1 MNPMAQLYYKKA
13 SYSPYRDR
21 IPLQIV
27 RAEAELSAEERAYL
41 TAVEKG
47 DYAGVKMALQEA
59 EIYYNI
65 NINCLDPL
73 GRSALLIAIENENL
87 EVMELLLSHGVHVG
101 DALLYSIRKEVV
113 GAVELLLSYRKPSGE
128 KQASA
133 LMMDTQF
140 SEFTPDI
147 TPIMLAAHTNNY
159 EIIKLLVQ
167 RKVTIPRPHQIRC
180 DCVECV
186 SSSEVDSLRHSRSR
200 LNIYKTLASPSLIA
214 LSSEDPILTAF
225 RLGWELKELSKVEN
239 EFRQEYEEL
248 SQQCKLFAKDLLDQA
263 RSSRE
268 LEIILNH
275 RDDHSEEL
283 DPREC
288 RDLAK
293 LKLAIKY
300 HQKEFVAQPNCQ
312 QLLATLWYDGF
323 PGWRRRHW
331 VVKLVTCFTLGLLF
345 PIFSIIYLLA
355 PKSTLG
361 LFIKKPFIKFICH
374 TASYLTFLLLLL
386 LASQHIVRT
395 DLHVQGPPPTIVE
408 WMILPWVLGFIWAE
422 IKEMWDGG
430 FTEYVHDWWNL
441 MDFAMNS
448 LYLATISLKMVAYI
462 KYNSSRPR
470 EEWEM
475 WHPTLIAEA
484 LFAIANIFSS
494 LRLISLFTA
503 NSHLGPLQISLGRML
518 LDILK
523 FLFIYCLV
531 LLAFAN
537 GLNQLYFYYET
548 EAADEPNHCK
558 GIRCERQNNAFSTL
572 FETLQSLFW
581 SVFGLLS
588 LYVTNVK
595 ARHEFTEFVGATM
608 FGTYNVISLV
618 VLLNM
623 LIAMM
628 NNSYQ
633 LIADHADIEWKFART
648 KLWMSYFDEGG
659 TLPPP
664 FNIIPSPKSVWYLCV
679 WLHNRLCGQ
688 GHPRPEEQ
696 HKHENLKEFTERHAD
711 NLIQNQ
717 HYQEVIRNLV
727 KRYVAAMI
735 RRTKTDEGLT
745 EENFK
750 ELKQDISSFRYE
762 VLDLL
767 GNRKPP
773 RRTYSSS
780 SEATQQD
787 DAAELEQDEER
798 RVKDASSGEGAESSR
813 VRSSVSFAQ
822 VDRKNRESQY
832 SVSALFRSMAGV
844 EEHPDD
850 RLKSNGLRKSKWSPS
865 SFVRTSSRLQRFSR
879 SKKDSLRRLGLLF
892 HRMNGHMP
900 EARTQ
905 SLGNQP
911 LQQQQQ
917 SAYSI
922 SNTVLQPQTSWQ
934 DPQALPEDRVTRSE
948 LHLHTLGVGSRER
961 DSNPM
966 QSTSQQANGRD
977 SILLRPPGHSS
988 LPPLHCASSL
998 TASSSRLLS
1007 SNEDLCQAWVGP
1019 CDSLG
1024 SSFWEQEDSVT
1035 TQL

>member
-1 MNPMAQLYYKKA
+1 MAQLYYKKVN
-13 SYSPYRDR
+13 YSPYRDR

-27 RAEAELSAEERAYL
+27 RAEAELSQEEKAYL
-41 TAVEKG
+41 IAVEKG
-47 DYAGVKMALQEA
+47 DYASVKHALQEA

-65 NINCLDPL
+65 NINCMDPL

-87 EVMELLLSHGVHVG
+87 EIMELLLSHSIYVG
-101 DALLYSIRKEVV
+101 DALLYAIRKEVV

-128 KQASA
+128 KQVPT

-167 RKVTIPRPHQIRC
+167 RRVTIPRPHQIRC
-180 DCVECV
+180 NCVECV

-200 LNIYKTLASPSLIA
+200 LNIYKALASPSLIA

-239 EFRQEYEEL
+239 EFKAEYEEL
-248 SQQCKLFAKDLLDQA
+248 SQQCKRFAKDLLDQA

-275 RDDHSEEL
+275 RDDQSEEL
-283 DPREC
+283 DPQKC
-288 RDLAK
+288 HDLAK
-293 LKLAIKY
+293 LKVAIKY

-323 PGWRRRHW
+323 PGWRRKHW
-331 VVKLVTCFTLGLLF
+331 AVKLLTCITIGLLF
-345 PIFSIIYLLA
+345 PVLSVAYLIA
-355 PKSTLG
+355 PKSRLG

-374 TASYLTFLLLLL
+374 TGSYLTFLFMLL

-395 DLHVQGPPPTIVE
+395 DLHVQGPPPTVVE
-408 WMILPWVLGFIWAE
+408 WMILPWVLGFIWGE

-430 FTEYVHDWWNL
+430 FNEYVHDWWNL

-448 LYLATISLKMVAYI
+448 LYLATISLKIVAYV
-462 KYNSSRPR
+462 KYNGSRPR

-484 LFAIANIFSS
+484 LFAISNILSS

-548 EAADEPNHCK
+548 SASEEPNNCK
-558 GIRCERQNNAFSTL
+558 GIRCEKQNNAFSTL

-581 SVFGLLS
+581 SVFGLLN

-664 FNIIPSPKSVWYLCV
+664 FNIIPSPKSIWYLCK
-679 WLHNRLCGQ
+679 WIHKQLC
-688 GHPRPEEQ
+688 PDMDSEDEQ
-696 HKHENLKEFTERHAD
+696 KRHENLKTFTERHAD

-735 RRTKTDEGLT
+735 RNSKTNEGLT

-767 GNRKPP
+767 GNRKPQ
-773 RRTYSSS
+773 RRSYSTSS
-780 SEATQQD
+780 TEVSQK
-787 DAAELEQDEER
+787 DETNE
-798 RVKDASSGEGAESSR
+798 DGAGEKAKAK
-813 VRSSVSFAQ
+813 SVSFNI
-822 VDRKNRESQY
+822 DNKKKDFN
-832 SVSALFRSMAGV
+832 VSALIKTMSGIEIV
-844 EEHPDD
+844 EEKP
-850 RLKSNGLRKSKWSPS
+850 KSNGINKR
-865 SFVRTSSRLQRFSR
+865 SFVRNGNRVQRLSS
-879 SKKDSLRRLGLLF
+879 SKKESFKRLGLLF
-892 HRMNGHMP
+892 SKMNGHVP
-900 EARTQ
+900 EPNSEPMYTI
-905 SLGNQP
+905 SDGVIQP
-911 LQQQQQ
+911 H
-917 SAYSI
+917 YM
-922 SNTVLQPQTSWQ
+922 WQ
-934 DPQALPEDRVTRSE
+934 DIKYSQIDKEREENCSKSE
-948 LHLHTLGVGSRER
+948 INLNEVDYSGNMRLTGQSKEC
-961 DSNPM
+961 PM
-966 QSTSQQANGRD
+966 VCTS
-977 SILLRPPGHSS
+977 S
-988 LPPLHCASSL
+988 LHCASNIC
-998 TASSSRLLS
+998 S
-1007 SNEDLCQAWVGP
+1007 SNSKLIDSTEDVFDSWGET
-1019 CDSLG
+1019 CDLLINQWKDG
-1024 SSFWEQEDSVT
+1024 QEDHIT
-1035 TQL
+1035 TRL

>member
-1 MNPMAQLYYKKA
+1 
-13 SYSPYRDR
+13 
-21 IPLQIV
+21 
-27 RAEAELSAEERAYL
+27 
-41 TAVEKG
+41 
-47 DYAGVKMALQEA
+47 
-59 EIYYNI
+59 
-65 NINCLDPL
+65 
-73 GRSALLIAIENENL
+73 
-87 EVMELLLSHGVHVG
+87 
-101 DALLYSIRKEVV
+101 
-113 GAVELLLSYRKPSGE
+113 
-128 KQASA
+128 
-133 LMMDTQF
+133 MMDTQF

-167 RKVTIPRPHQIRC
+167 RRVTIPRPHQIRC
-180 DCVECV
+180 NCVECV

-200 LNIYKTLASPSLIA
+200 LNIYKALASPSLIA

-239 EFRQEYEEL
+239 EFKAEYEEL
-248 SQQCKLFAKDLLDQA
+248 SQQCKRFAKDLLDQA

-275 RDDHSEEL
+275 RDDQSEEL
-283 DPREC
+283 DPQKC
-288 RDLAK
+288 HDLAK
-293 LKLAIKY
+293 LKVAIKY

-323 PGWRRRHW
+323 PGWRRKHW
-331 VVKLVTCFTLGLLF
+331 AVKLLTCITIGLLF
-345 PIFSIIYLLA
+345 PVLSVAYLIA
-355 PKSTLG
+355 PKSRLG

-374 TASYLTFLLLLL
+374 TGSYLTFLFMLL

-395 DLHVQGPPPTIVE
+395 DLHVQGPPPTVVE
-408 WMILPWVLGFIWAE
+408 WMILPWVLGFIWGE

-430 FTEYVHDWWNL
+430 FNEYVHDWWNL

-448 LYLATISLKMVAYI
+448 LYLATISLKIVAYV
-462 KYNSSRPR
+462 KYNGSRPR

-484 LFAIANIFSS
+484 LFAISNILSS

-548 EAADEPNHCK
+548 SASEEPNNCK
-558 GIRCERQNNAFSTL
+558 GIRCEKQNNAFSTL

-581 SVFGLLS
+581 SVFGLLN

-664 FNIIPSPKSVWYLCV
+664 FNIIPSPKSIWYLCK
-679 WLHNRLCGQ
+679 WIHKQLC
-688 GHPRPEEQ
+688 PDMDSEDEQ
-696 HKHENLKEFTERHAD
+696 KRHENLKTFTERHAD

-735 RRTKTDEGLT
+735 RNSKTNEGLT

-767 GNRKPP
+767 GNRKPQ
-773 RRTYSSS
+773 RRSYSTSS
-780 SEATQQD
+780 TEVSQK
-787 DAAELEQDEER
+787 DENNE
-798 RVKDASSGEGAESSR
+798 DGSGEKAKAK
-813 VRSSVSFAQ
+813 SVSFNIANKKK
-822 VDRKNRESQY
+822 DFN
-832 SVSALFRSMAGV
+832 VSALIKTMSGIEIV
-844 EEHPDD
+844 EEKP
-850 RLKSNGLRKSKWSPS
+850 KSNGINKR
-865 SFVRTSSRLQRFSR
+865 SFVRNGNRVQRLSS
-879 SKKDSLRRLGLLF
+879 SKKESFKRLGLLF
-892 HRMNGHMP
+892 SKMNGHVP
-900 EARTQ
+900 EPNSEPMYTI
-905 SLGNQP
+905 SDGVIQP
-911 LQQQQQ
+911 H
-917 SAYSI
+917 YM
-922 SNTVLQPQTSWQ
+922 WQ
-934 DPQALPEDRVTRSE
+934 DMKYSQIDKEREENCSKSE
-948 LHLHTLGVGSRER
+948 INLNEVDYSGNMRLTGQSKEC
-961 DSNPM
+961 PM
-966 QSTSQQANGRD
+966 VCTS
-977 SILLRPPGHSS
+977 S
-988 LPPLHCASSL
+988 LHCASNIC
-998 TASSSRLLS
+998 S
-1007 SNEDLCQAWVGP
+1007 SNSKLIDSTEDVFDSWGET
-1019 CDSLG
+1019 CDLLINQWKDG
-1024 SSFWEQEDSVT
+1024 QEDHVT
-1035 TQL
+1035 TRL

>member
-1 MNPMAQLYYKKA
+1 
-13 SYSPYRDR
+13 
-21 IPLQIV
+21 
-27 RAEAELSAEERAYL
+27 
-41 TAVEKG
+41 
-47 DYAGVKMALQEA
+47 
-59 EIYYNI
+59 
-65 NINCLDPL
+65 
-73 GRSALLIAIENENL
+73 
-87 EVMELLLSHGVHVG
+87 
-101 DALLYSIRKEVV
+101 
-113 GAVELLLSYRKPSGE
+113 
-128 KQASA
+128 
-133 LMMDTQF
+133 MMDTQF

-167 RKVTIPRPHQIRC
+167 RRVTIPRPHQIRC
-180 DCVECV
+180 NCVECV

-200 LNIYKTLASPSLIA
+200 LNIYKALASPSLIA

-239 EFRQEYEEL
+239 EFKAEYEEL
-248 SQQCKLFAKDLLDQA
+248 SQQCKRFAKDLLDQA

-275 RDDHSEEL
+275 RDDQSEEL
-283 DPREC
+283 DPQKC
-288 RDLAK
+288 HDLAK
-293 LKLAIKY
+293 LKVAIKY

-323 PGWRRRHW
+323 PGWRRKHW
-331 VVKLVTCFTLGLLF
+331 AVKLVTCITIGLLF
-345 PIFSIIYLLA
+345 PVLSMAYLIA
-355 PKSTLG
+355 PKSRLG

-374 TASYLTFLLLLL
+374 TSSYLTFLFMLL

-395 DLHVQGPPPTIVE
+395 DLHMQGPPPTVVE
-408 WMILPWVLGFIWAE
+408 WMILPWVLGFIWGE

-430 FTEYVHDWWNL
+430 FKEYVHDWWNL

-448 LYLATISLKMVAYI
+448 LYLATISLKIVAYV

-470 EEWEM
+470 QEWEM

-484 LFAIANIFSS
+484 LFAISNILSS

-548 EAADEPNHCK
+548 SASEEPNNCK
-558 GIRCERQNNAFSTL
+558 GIRCEKQNNAFSTL

-581 SVFGLLS
+581 SVFGLLN

-664 FNIIPSPKSVWYLCV
+664 FNIIVSPKSIWYLGK
-679 WLHNRLCGQ
+679 WIRYQLCPGKNFEDVQ
-688 GHPRPEEQ
+688 KQ
-696 HKHENLKEFTERHAD
+696 HENLKTFTERHAD
-711 NLIQNQ
+711 NLIQNK

-727 KRYVAAMI
+727 KRYIAAMI
-735 RRTKTDEGLT
+735 RNLKTNEGLT

-773 RRTYSSS
+773 RRSYSTSS
-780 SEATQQD
+780 TEVSQKEE
-787 DAAELEQDEER
+787 AAEDR
-798 RVKDASSGEGAESSR
+798 AKAK
-813 VRSSVSFAQ
+813 SVSFNIPNKKK
-822 VDRKNRESQY
+822 DFN
-832 SVSALFRSMAGV
+832 VSALIQTMSGIEIV
-844 EEHPDD
+844 EETP
-850 RLKSNGLRKSKWSPS
+850 KSNGINKR
-865 SFVRTSSRLQRFSR
+865 SFIRNGNKLQRLSS
-879 SKKDSLRRLGLLF
+879 SKKESFKRLGLLF
-892 HRMNGHMP
+892 SKMNGHVP
-900 EARTQ
+900 EPASEPVYTISDGLIQPHCMWQDLKHTQ
-905 SLGNQP
+905 TEQETEGSKSEINLNEV
-911 LQQQQQ
+911 
-917 SAYSI
+917 SYDESI
-922 SNTVLQPQTSWQ
+922 SGQSNEPPPVCTS
-934 DPQALPEDRVTRSE
+934 S
-948 LHLHTLGVGSRER
+948 
-961 DSNPM
+961 
-966 QSTSQQANGRD
+966 
-977 SILLRPPGHSS
+977 
-988 LPPLHCASSL
+988 LHCASNL
-998 TASSSRLLS
+998 CSSSSKLIDSTEDVFDSWGEACDLLI
-1007 SNEDLCQAWVGP
+1007 NQWKDGQE
-1019 CDSLG
+1019 
-1024 SSFWEQEDSVT
+1024 EQVT
-1035 TQL
+1035 TRL

>member
-1 MNPMAQLYYKKA
+1 MAQLYYKKVN
-13 SYSPYRDR
+13 YSPYRDR

-27 RAEAELSAEERAYL
+27 RAEAELSLEEKAYL
-41 TAVEKG
+41 IAVEKG
-47 DYAGVKMALQEA
+47 DYASVKHALEEA

-65 NINCLDPL
+65 NINCMDPL

-87 EVMELLLSHGVHVG
+87 EIMELLLSHNIYVG
-101 DALLYSIRKEVV
+101 DALLYAIRKEVV
-113 GAVELLLSYRKPSGE
+113 GAVELLLSHRKPSGE
-128 KQASA
+128 KQVPT

-147 TPIMLAAHTNNY
+147 TPIMLAAHANNY

-167 RKVTIPRPHQIRC
+167 RRVTIPRPHQIRC
-180 DCVECV
+180 NCVECV

-200 LNIYKTLASPSLIA
+200 LNIYKALASPSLIA

-239 EFRQEYEEL
+239 EFKAEYEEL
-248 SQQCKLFAKDLLDQA
+248 SQQCKKFAKDLLDQA

-275 RDDHSEEL
+275 RDDQSEEL
-283 DPREC
+283 DPQKC
-288 RDLAK
+288 HDLAK
-293 LKLAIKY
+293 LKVAIKY

-323 PGWRRRHW
+323 PGWRRKHW
-331 VVKLVTCFTLGLLF
+331 AVKLVTCITIGLLF
-345 PIFSIIYLLA
+345 PVLSVAYLIA
-355 PKSTLG
+355 PKSRLG

-374 TASYLTFLLLLL
+374 TASYLTFLFLLL

-395 DLHVQGPPPTIVE
+395 ELHMQGPPPTVVE
-408 WMILPWVLGFIWAE
+408 WMILPWVLGFIWGE

-430 FTEYVHDWWNL
+430 FNEYVHDWWNL

-448 LYLATISLKMVAYI
+448 LYLATISLKIVAYV
-462 KYNSSRPR
+462 KYNGSKPR
-470 EEWEM
+470 EEWDM

-484 LFAIANIFSS
+484 FFAISNILSS

-548 EAADEPNHCK
+548 SASEEPNNCK
-558 GIRCERQNNAFSTL
+558 GIRCEKQNNAFSTL

-581 SVFGLLS
+581 SVFGLLN

-648 KLWMSYFDEGG
+648 KLWMSYFDEGA
-659 TLPPP
+659 TMPPP
-664 FNIIPSPKSVWYLCV
+664 FNIIASPKSIWYFCKWIRYKLCPGK
-679 WLHNRLCGQ
+679 NS
-688 GHPRPEEQ
+688 EEDMQ
-696 HKHENLKEFTERHAD
+696 KQHENLKTFTERHAD

-735 RRTKTDEGLT
+735 RNSKTNEGLT

-773 RRTYSSS
+773 RRSYSTSS
-780 SEATQQD
+780 TEVSQKDE
-787 DAAELEQDEER
+787 AAEEQP
-798 RVKDASSGEGAESSR
+798 KAK
-813 VRSSVSFAQ
+813 SVSFG
-822 VDRKNRESQY
+822 VTNKKKDFN
-832 SVSALFRSMAGV
+832 VSALIKTMSGIENV
-844 EEHPDD
+844 EDAP
-850 RLKSNGLRKSKWSPS
+850 KSNGISKR
-865 SFVRTSSRLQRFSR
+865 SFIRNGNKLQRLSS
-879 SKKDSLRRLGLLF
+879 SKKESFKRLGLLF
-892 HRMNGHMP
+892 SKMNGHVTEP
-900 EARTQ
+900 VSEPVYTI
-905 SLGNQP
+905 SDGLVQP
-911 LQQQQQ
+911 H
-917 SAYSI
+917 AM
-922 SNTVLQPQTSWQ
+922 WQ
-934 DPQALPEDRVTRSE
+934 DLQHIQTGQETERSVSE
-948 LHLHTLGVGSRER
+948 TNLNEVSHDGSIVGP
-961 DSNPM
+961 SNE
-966 QSTSQQANGRD
+966 N
-977 SILLRPPGHSS
+977 PPICTNS
-988 LPPLHCASSL
+988 LHCASNL
-998 TASSSRLLS
+998 CS
-1007 SNEDLCQAWVGP
+1007 SNTRLIDSTEDVFDSWGET
-1019 CDSLG
+1019 CDLFINKWKDG
-1024 SSFWEQEDSVT
+1024 QEEQVT
-1035 TQL
+1035 TRL

>member
-1 MNPMAQLYYKKA
+1 MAQLYYKKVN
-13 SYSPYRDR
+13 YSPYRDR

-27 RAEAELSAEERAYL
+27 RAETELSAEEKAFL
-41 TAVEKG
+41 NAVEKG
-47 DYAGVKMALQEA
+47 DYATVKQALQEA
-59 EIYYNI
+59 EIYYNV
-65 NINCLDPL
+65 NINCMDPL

-87 EVMELLLSHGVHVG
+87 EIMELLLNHSVYVG
-101 DALLYSIRKEVV
+101 DALLYAIRKEVV
-113 GAVELLLSYRKPSGE
+113 GAVELLLSYRRPSGE
-128 KQASA
+128 KQVPT

-167 RKVTIPRPHQIRC
+167 KRVTIPRPHQIRC
-180 DCVECV
+180 NCVECV

-200 LNIYKTLASPSLIA
+200 LNIYKALASPSLIA

-239 EFRQEYEEL
+239 EFKAEYEEL

-283 DPREC
+283 DPQKYH
-288 RDLAK
+288 DLAK
-293 LKLAIKY
+293 LKVAIKY

-323 PGWRRRHW
+323 PGWRRKHW
-331 VVKLVTCFTLGLLF
+331 VVKLLTCITIGFLF
-345 PIFSIIYLLA
+345 PMLSIAYLIS
-355 PKSTLG
+355 PKSNLG

-374 TASYLTFLLLLL
+374 TASYLTFLFMLL

-395 DLHVQGPPPTIVE
+395 DLHVQGPPPTVVE
-408 WMILPWVLGFIWAE
+408 WMILPWVLGFIWGE

-430 FTEYVHDWWNL
+430 FTEYIHDWWNL

-448 LYLATISLKMVAYI
+448 LYLATISLKIVAYV
-462 KYNSSRPR
+462 KYNGSRPR

-484 LFAIANIFSS
+484 LFAISNILSS

-548 EAADEPNHCK
+548 RAIDEPNNCK
-558 GIRCERQNNAFSTL
+558 GIRCEKQNNAFSTL

-581 SVFGLLS
+581 SVFGLLN

-633 LIADHADIEWKFART
+633 LIAQSPADS
-648 KLWMSYFDEGG
+648 LQGYFQY
-659 TLPPP
+659 
-664 FNIIPSPKSVWYLCV
+664 N
-679 WLHNRLCGQ
+679 
-688 GHPRPEEQ
+688 
-696 HKHENLKEFTERHAD
+696 
-711 NLIQNQ
+711 
-717 HYQEVIRNLV
+717 EVIRNLV

-735 RRTKTDEGLT
+735 RNSKTNEGLT

-767 GNRKPP
+767 GNRKHP
-773 RRTYSSS
+773 RRSFSTSSTELS
-780 SEATQQD
+780 QKD
-787 DAAELEQDEER
+787 DTNDGSGGARAKSKSVSFNLGCKKKACHGPPLIR
-798 RVKDASSGEGAESSR
+798 TMPRASGAQGKSKAESSSK
-813 VRSSVSFAQ
+813 RSFMGPS
-822 VDRKNRESQY
+822 
-832 SVSALFRSMAGV
+832 
-844 EEHPDD
+844 
-850 RLKSNGLRKSKWSPS
+850 LKK
-865 SFVRTSSRLQRFSR
+865 
-879 SKKDSLRRLGLLF
+879 LGLLF
-892 HRMNGHMP
+892 SKFNGHTSEPSSEPMY
-900 EARTQ
+900 TI
-905 SLGNQP
+905 SDGIV
-911 LQQQQQ
+911 QQH
-917 SAYSI
+917 YM
-922 SNTVLQPQTSWQ
+922 WQ
-934 DPQALPEDRVTRSE
+934 DIRYSQMEKGKATACSQSE
-948 LHLHTLGVGSRER
+948 INLSEVELGEVKGAAQSRECPLAC
-961 DSNPM
+961 S
-966 QSTSQQANGRD
+966 
-977 SILLRPPGHSS
+977 SS
-988 LPPLHCASSL
+988 LHCTS
-998 TASSSRLLS
+998 TICS
-1007 SNEDLCQAWVGP
+1007 SNSKLLDSSEDVFETWGEA
-1019 CDSLG
+1019 CDLLMHKWG
-1024 SSFWEQEDSVT
+1024 DEQEEQVT
-1035 TQL
+1035 TRL

>member
-1 MNPMAQLYYKKA
+1 MAQLYYKKVN
-13 SYSPYRDR
+13 YSPYRDR

-27 RAEAELSAEERAYL
+27 RAEAELSTQEKAYL
-41 TAVEKG
+41 IAVEKG
-47 DYAGVKMALQEA
+47 DYASVKQALEEA

-65 NINCLDPL
+65 NINCMDPL

-87 EVMELLLSHGVHVG
+87 EIMELQLSHNIYVG
-101 DALLYSIRKEVV
+101 DALLYAIRKEVV
-113 GAVELLLSYRKPSGE
+113 GAVELLLSHRKPSGE
-128 KQASA
+128 KQVSS
-133 LMMDTQF
+133 LMMDNQF

-180 DCVECV
+180 NCVECV

-200 LNIYKTLASPSLIA
+200 LNIYKALASPSLIA
-214 LSSEDPILTAF
+214 LSSEDPILTCF

-239 EFRQEYEEL
+239 EFKAEYEEL
-248 SQQCKLFAKDLLDQA
+248 SQQCKRFAKDLLDQA

-275 RDDHSEEL
+275 RDDQSEEL
-283 DPREC
+283 DPHEC
-288 RDLAK
+288 HDLAK

-331 VVKLVTCFTLGLLF
+331 AVKLLTCFTIGLLF
-345 PIFSIIYLLA
+345 PVFSVVYLLA
-355 PKSTLG
+355 PKSSLG

-374 TASYLTFLLLLL
+374 TASYLTFLFLLL

-395 DLHVQGPPPTIVE
+395 DLHMQGPPPTIVE

-430 FTEYVHDWWNL
+430 FTEYIHDWWNL

-448 LYLATISLKMVAYI
+448 LYLATISLKIVAYV
-462 KYNSSRPR
+462 KYNGSRPR

-548 EAADEPNHCK
+548 SAAEEPHNCK
-558 GIRCERQNNAFSTL
+558 GIRCEKQNNAFSTL

-581 SVFGLLS
+581 SVFGLLN

-664 FNIIPSPKSVWYLCV
+664 FNIIVSPKSIWYLCM
-679 WLHNRLCGQ
+679 WLHRQLCPGKS
-688 GHPRPEEQ
+688 RDEE
-696 HKHENLKEFTERHAD
+696 HKKHENFKTFTERHAD
-711 NLIQNQ
+711 ILIQNQ

-727 KRYVAAMI
+727 KRYVASMI
-735 RRTKTDEGLT
+735 RSAKTDEGLT

-780 SEATQQD
+780 SDAT
-787 DAAELEQDEER
+787 LKDEMNDE
-798 RVKDASSGEGAESSR
+798 GEGKCKSKN
-813 VRSSVSFAQ
+813 VSFNQA
-822 VDRKNRESQY
+822 DKKRDAF
-832 SVSALFRSMAGV
+832 SVSALFRSMSGIDIA
-844 EEHPDD
+844 EEKP
-850 RLKSNGLRKSKWSPS
+850 KSNGLKK
-865 SFVRTSSRLQRFSR
+865 SFVKNGNRLQRISS
-879 SKKDSLRRLGLLF
+879 SKKDSFKRMGLLF
-892 HRMNGHMP
+892 SKMNGHVSEPSSSEPMY
-900 EARTQ
+900 TI
-905 SLGNQP
+905 SDGLIQP
-911 LQQQQQ
+911 KHM
-917 SAYSI
+917 
-922 SNTVLQPQTSWQ
+922 WQ
-934 DPQALPEDRVTRSE
+934 DFKYSRSE
-948 LHLHTLGVGSRER
+948 VHLNAVGMDE
-961 DSNPM
+961 P
-966 QSTSQQANGRD
+966 AKVNGMD
-977 SILLRPPGHSS
+977 GL
-988 LPPLHCASSL
+988 LPPVCGNSLHCASSI
-998 TASSSRLLS
+998 TASSSKLINS
-1007 SNEDLCQAWVGP
+1007 TEDVFDG
-1019 CDSLG
+1019 
-1024 SSFWEQEDSVT
+1024 WEAGCSVLINNWKAGQEDSVT

>member
-1 MNPMAQLYYKKA
+1 MAQLYYKKVN
-13 SYSPYRDR
+13 YSPYIDR

-27 RAEAELSAEERAYL
+27 RAENELSLEEKAYL
-41 TAVEKG
+41 NAVEKG
-47 DYAGVKMALQEA
+47 DYASVKQGLEEA
-59 EIYYNI
+59 EIYFNI
-65 NINCLDPL
+65 NINCTDPL

-87 EVMELLLSHGVHVG
+87 EIMELLLSFSVYVG
-101 DALLYSIRKEVV
+101 DALLYAIRKEVV
-113 GAVELLLSYRKPSGE
+113 GAVELLLRYRKPSGE
-128 KQASA
+128 KQVPPL
-133 LMMDTQF
+133 LMDAQF

-167 RKVTIPRPHQIRC
+167 RGVSIPRPHQVRC
-180 DCVECV
+180 NCVECV

-200 LNIYKTLASPSLIA
+200 LNIYRALASPSLIA

-225 RLGWELKELSKVEN
+225 QLGWELKELSKVEN
-239 EFRQEYEEL
+239 EFKAEYEEL
-248 SQQCKLFAKDLLDQA
+248 SQQCKRFAKDLLDQA

-275 RDDHSEEL
+275 RDDQSDEL
-283 DPREC
+283 DLQKC
-288 RDLAK
+288 HDLAK

-331 VVKLVTCFTLGLLF
+331 AVKLLTSFTIGFLF
-345 PIFSIIYLLA
+345 PVLSTVYLVV
-355 PKSTLG
+355 PKSRLG

-374 TASYLTFLLLLL
+374 TGSYLTFLFLLL
-386 LASQHIVRT
+386 LASQHIAKT
-395 DLHVQGPPPTIVE
+395 DLHMQGPPPTIVE
-408 WMILPWVLGFIWAE
+408 WLILPWVLGFIWAE

-430 FTEYVHDWWNL
+430 FNEYIHDWWNL

-448 LYLATISLKMVAYI
+448 LYLATISLKIVAYV
-462 KYNSSRPR
+462 KYNGSRPR
-470 EEWEM
+470 QEWEM

-484 LFAIANIFSS
+484 FFAIANIFSS

-548 EAADEPNHCK
+548 SASEEPNNCK
-558 GIRCERQNNAFSTL
+558 GIRCEKQNNAFSTL

-581 SVFGLLS
+581 SIFGLLN

-608 FGTYNVISLV
+608 FGTYNIISLV

-628 NNSYQ
+628 NNSYK

-648 KLWMSYFDEGG
+648 KLWMSYFDEGA

-664 FNIIPSPKSVWYLCV
+664 FNIIPSPKCIWYLV
-679 WLHNRLCGQ
+679 KWLHAQACPKRCS
-688 GHPRPEEQ
+688 EDEQ
-696 HKHENLKEFTERHAD
+696 KKHENLREFTERHAD
-711 NLIQNQ
+711 DLIQNQ
-717 HYQEVIRNLV
+717 HYQEVIKNLV

-735 RRTKTDEGLT
+735 RSAKTDEGLT

-767 GNRKPP
+767 GNRKSS
-773 RRTYSSS
+773 RRTYSTSS
-780 SEATQQD
+780 DGVQMGD
-787 DAAELEQDEER
+787 MEE
-798 RVKDASSGEGAESSR
+798 GGAEENKI
-813 VRSSVSFAQ
+813 VSFSLAGEAS
-822 VDRKNRESQY
+822 DKRLKMNSFR
-832 SVSALFRSMAGV
+832 VSALI
-844 EEHPDD
+844 
-850 RLKSNGLRKSKWSPS
+850 KSVSGIALSEDSSKNNGLSKQSAA
-865 SFVRTSSRLQRFSR
+865 VRNGNCFQGN
-879 SKKDSLRRLGLLF
+879 KKDSFKRLGLLF
-892 HRMNGHMP
+892 SRMNGQLAEPSP
-900 EARTQ
+900 EPVA
-905 SLGNQP
+905 
-911 LQQQQQ
+911 
-917 SAYSI
+917 
-922 SNTVLQPQTSWQ
+922 TVSDGLVQAHGMWQ
-934 DPQALPEDRVTRSE
+934 DFKYSQISSPGDVTRSE
-948 LHLHTLGVGSRER
+948 GSLDAVGLVPQVIRKNGI
-961 DSNPM
+961 DSHCP
-966 QSTSQQANGRD
+966 ANRSD
-977 SILLRPPGHSS
+977 SFHCSS
-988 LPPLHCASSL
+988 NNCASNNKLIDS
-998 TASSSRLLS
+998 ADDVYNSWGEACDLLMTS
-1007 SNEDLCQAWVGP
+1007 WKAG
-1019 CDSLG
+1019 
-1024 SSFWEQEDSVT
+1024 QEDYVT

>member
-1 MNPMAQLYYKKA
+1 MAQLYYKKVN
-13 SYSPYRDR
+13 YSPYRDR

-27 RAEAELSAEERAYL
+27 RAEAELSQEEKAYL
-41 TAVEKG
+41 IAVEKG
-47 DYAGVKMALQEA
+47 DYASVKHALQEA

-65 NINCLDPL
+65 NINCMDPL

-87 EVMELLLSHGVHVG
+87 EIMELLLSHSIYVG
-101 DALLYSIRKEVV
+101 DALLYAIRKEVV

-128 KQASA
+128 KQVPT

-167 RKVTIPRPHQIRC
+167 RRVTIPRPHQIRC
-180 DCVECV
+180 NCVECV

-200 LNIYKTLASPSLIA
+200 LNIYKALASPSLIA

-239 EFRQEYEEL
+239 EFKAEYEEL
-248 SQQCKLFAKDLLDQA
+248 SQQCKRFAKDLLDQA

-275 RDDHSEEL
+275 RDDQSEEL
-283 DPREC
+283 DPQKC
-288 RDLAK
+288 HDLAK
-293 LKLAIKY
+293 LKVAIKY

-323 PGWRRRHW
+323 PGWRRKHW
-331 VVKLVTCFTLGLLF
+331 AVKLLTCITIGLLF
-345 PIFSIIYLLA
+345 PVLSVAYLIA
-355 PKSTLG
+355 PKSRLG

-374 TASYLTFLLLLL
+374 TGSYLTFLFMLL

-408 WMILPWVLGFIWAE
+408 WMILPWVLGFIWGE

-430 FTEYVHDWWNL
+430 FNEYVHDWWNL

-448 LYLATISLKMVAYI
+448 LYLATISLKIVAYV
-462 KYNSSRPR
+462 KYNGSRPR

-484 LFAIANIFSS
+484 LFAISNILSS

-548 EAADEPNHCK
+548 SASEEPNNCK
-558 GIRCERQNNAFSTL
+558 GIRCEKQNNAFSTL

-581 SVFGLLS
+581 SVFGLLN

-664 FNIIPSPKSVWYLCV
+664 FNIIPSPKSIWYLCK
-679 WLHNRLCGQ
+679 WIHKQLC
-688 GHPRPEEQ
+688 PDMDSEDEQ
-696 HKHENLKEFTERHAD
+696 KRHENLKTFTERHAD

-735 RRTKTDEGLT
+735 RNSKTNEGLT

-767 GNRKPP
+767 GNRKPQ
-773 RRTYSSS
+773 RRSYSTSS
-780 SEATQQD
+780 TEVSQK
-787 DAAELEQDEER
+787 DETNE
-798 RVKDASSGEGAESSR
+798 DGAGEKAKAK
-813 VRSSVSFAQ
+813 SVSFNIDNKKQ
-822 VDRKNRESQY
+822 DFN
-832 SVSALFRSMAGV
+832 VSALIKTMSGIEIV
-844 EEHPDD
+844 EEKP
-850 RLKSNGLRKSKWSPS
+850 KSNGINKR
-865 SFVRTSSRLQRFSR
+865 SFVRNGNRVQRLSS
-879 SKKDSLRRLGLLF
+879 SKKESFKRLGLLF
-892 HRMNGHMP
+892 SKMNGHVP
-900 EARTQ
+900 EPNSEPMYTI
-905 SLGNQP
+905 SDGVIQP
-911 LQQQQQ
+911 H
-917 SAYSI
+917 YM
-922 SNTVLQPQTSWQ
+922 WQ
-934 DPQALPEDRVTRSE
+934 DIKYSQIDKQREENCSKSE
-948 LHLHTLGVGSRER
+948 INLNEVDYSGNMRLTGQSKEC
-961 DSNPM
+961 PM
-966 QSTSQQANGRD
+966 VCTS
-977 SILLRPPGHSS
+977 S
-988 LPPLHCASSL
+988 LHCASNIC
-998 TASSSRLLS
+998 S
-1007 SNEDLCQAWVGP
+1007 SNSKLIDSTEDVF
-1019 CDSLG
+1019 DSWGETRDLLINQWKDG
-1024 SSFWEQEDSVT
+1024 QEDHIT
-1035 TQL
+1035 TRL